1 MSGYRLS
8 SRALDDLQS
17 ILGFLAER
25 NRAAAIR
32 LTTRFM
38 DQWDLLA
45 TQPHSGQAAD
55 EIAAGLRRLVM
66 GKYLAFYRVSDDT
79 IVIIRVLDGR
89 RDLSAEDF
97 SA

>member
-17 ILGFLAER
+17 ILGYLAER
-25 NRAAAIR
+25 NRSAAIR

-38 DQWDLLA
+38 EQWDLLA
-45 TQPHSGQAAD
+45 TQPHSGQAAAD
-55 EIAAGLRRLVM
+55 IAPGLRRLVM

-79 IVIIRVLDGR
+79 VDIVRVLDGR
-89 RDLSAEDF
+89 RDLTAEDF